1 MEINMEC
8 KNIFKNRRAINFFN
22 RDKKLNKEILFEIL
36 NLANLSPSSMNLQP
50 WEVIVVESPEKK
62 KILRECAMNQPKVE
76 EASVVL
82 IILANLNGVENHL
95 EKILEGKNEK
105 QAEGTKK
112 AIYNLYGDKDSLKR
126 KIFAVK
132 NTSFFAMSVM
142 HVAQACGVESH
153 PMDGFIEEKV
163 KKEFAISDDYIIP
176 CLIAL
181 GYRDKSNKLR
191 PRNWRREITD
201 FVKFV

>member
-1 MEINMEC
+1 MDC

-22 RDKKLNKEILFEIL
+22 RDKKIDKEILVEIL

-95 EKILEGKNEK
+95 EKILENKNEK

-132 NTSFFAMSVM
+132 NASFFAMSVM
-142 HVAQACGVESH
+142 LAAQAYAVESH

-181 GYRDKSNKLR
+181 GYKDESKELR
-191 PRNWRREITD
+191 PRNWRREISE

>member
-1 MEINMEC
+1 MDC
-8 KNIFKNRRAINFFN
+8 KNIFKSRRAINFFDRN
-22 RDKKLNKEILFEIL
+22 KKLDREILFEIL

-50 WEVIVVESPEKK
+50 WEVIVVESSEKK

-76 EASVVL
+76 DASVVL
-82 IILANLNGVENHL
+82 IILANLNAVENHI

-105 QAEGTKK
+105 QIEGTKK
-112 AIYNLYGDKDSLKR
+112 AIYNLYGEKDSLKR

-132 NTSFFAMSVM
+132 NASFFAMSVM
-142 HVAQACGVESH
+142 LAAQACGVESH

-163 KKEFAISDDYIIP
+163 KKEFSISDDYIIP

-181 GYRDKSNKLR
+181 GYRDKSKELK
-191 PRNWRREITD
+191 PRNWRREITEY
-201 FVKFV
+201 VKFV